1 MPSHDKIR
9 SKPSQI
15 IFLTILSYTYV
26 MLYLFS
32 FASYPILL
40 RYTLNG
46 YLDVPRCESLIR
58 KVAYVS
64 LEVANPFRAS
74 VN

>member
-1 MPSHDKIR
+1 
-9 SKPSQI
+9 
-15 IFLTILSYTYV
+15 